1 MTDSARPESVRI
13 DVREGLAF
21 VTIARPQ
28 ALNALDDGTLEAL
41 ERVFLRIASDAS
53 IGAVVVT
60 GEGEKAF
67 VAGADIAELAKMGPE
82 EARAAATRG
91 QRVFDAVERCG
102 RLVVAAVNGF
112 ALGGG
117 LELALACHVRFAAAE
132 AKLGLP
138 EVTLGLVPGYGGTQ
152 RLARLCGVGR
162 ALEIILSGDM
172 VDAATAER
180 FGLVNRVVPRAEL
193 LGAAEAFA
201 RRVMGRGPLAV
212 RYAIDSV
219 LGGAGL
225 PLAAGLERERTLFAL
240 CFATA
245 DAREGTTAFL
255 EKRKPKF
262 RGA

>member
-1 MTDSARPESVRI
+1 MPIFSKIFSSFSAI
-13 DVREGLAF
+13 
-21 VTIARPQ
+21 
-28 ALNALDDGTLEAL
+28 
-41 ERVFLRIASDAS
+41 
-53 IGAVVVT
+53 
-60 GEGEKAF
+60 
-67 VAGADIAELAKMGPE
+67 
-82 EARAAATRG
+82 
-91 QRVFDAVERCG
+91 
-102 RLVVAAVNGF
+102 VAAVNGF

-219 LGGAGL
+219 APAERR